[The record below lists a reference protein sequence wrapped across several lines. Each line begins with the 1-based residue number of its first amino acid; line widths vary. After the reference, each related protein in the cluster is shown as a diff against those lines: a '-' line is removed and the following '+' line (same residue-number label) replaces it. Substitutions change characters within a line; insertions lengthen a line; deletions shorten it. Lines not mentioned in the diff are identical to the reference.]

1 MAYDFNLKTKDNH
14 LMIGDID
21 ANDLAEKYN
30 TPLYVIDE
38 QKIRD
43 NYKKLYQAFSSKYEN
58 LHMCYAAKANTSL
71 AVLKIL
77 LDEGSYIDAVSPGE
91 IYTALLAGF
100 TPDRIVYT
108 GNNIT
113 NEELKYAHETGVTIN
128 LDSISALERLSKIEG
143 NEGKKYQ

>member
-43 NYKKLYQAFSSKYEN
+43 NYKKLYQA
-58 LHMCYAAKANTSL
+58 
-71 AVLKIL
+71 
-77 LDEGSYIDAVSPGE
+77 
-91 IYTALLAGF
+91 IYTC
-100 TPDRIVYT
+100 VMQ
-108 GNNIT
+108 
-113 NEELKYAHETGVTIN
+113 LKQIHH
-128 LDSISALERLSKIEG
+128 
-143 NEGKKYQ
+143 